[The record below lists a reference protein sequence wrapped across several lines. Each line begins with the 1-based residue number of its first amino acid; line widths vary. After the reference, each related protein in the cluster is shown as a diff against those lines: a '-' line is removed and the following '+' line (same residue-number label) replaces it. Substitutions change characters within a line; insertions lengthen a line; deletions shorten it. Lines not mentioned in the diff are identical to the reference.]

1 MSTFTGG
8 DDLREWLITQ
18 NFKVAT
24 NYSQGRANLCN
35 WYAYRRTVLQAREC
49 ECNDDKPVQ
58 IVVRPYQFDQTSLG
72 SAEIDVVGEV
82 GGVWFQLK
90 AYSLRHDELCKRLG
104 EIEGM
109 LIAAWNALTPEKP

>member
-1 MSTFTGG
+1 M
-8 DDLREWLITQ
+8 REWLITQ
-18 NFKVAT
+18 NFRVAT
-24 NYSQGRANLCN
+24 NHSQGRANLCN

-49 ECNDDKPVQ
+49 ECNDGKPVQ
-58 IVVRPYQFDQTSLG
+58 LVVRPYQFEASLTGGSHTG

-90 AYSLRHDELCKRLG
+90 AYSLRHDELCTRLG

-109 LIAAWNALTPEKP
+109 LIAAWNAIQPVEKP